1 MRFQQHVRRILDE
14 IKSVL
19 AGVDRGTVD
28 RVVKQL
34 MKADRVYV
42 AGGGRSG
49 LMARCFA
56 MRLMHLGLHTYVVG
70 ETTTPAIGP
79 DDCLVVCSASGR
91 TQVAVLVSREA
102 KKVGA
107 QVVAVTADPDS
118 PIATTADIVLVLDAP
133 HKKAPDAGQPSA
145 QYAGSLF
152 EQSLLILSDAMAF
165 EIGTQL
171 GRSEEEIQ
179 QRHANLE

>member
-1 MRFQQHVRRILDE
+1 MRFQQHVRRIFDE

-152 EQSLLILSDAMAF
+152 EQSLLAQGDAMILMLMHRRGTTEEHIRRRHTKF
-165 EIGTQL
+165 E
-171 GRSEEEIQ
+171 
-179 QRHANLE
+179 

>member
-1 MRFQQHVRRILDE
+1 MRFQQHVHQIFDE
-14 IKSVL
+14 IQSVL
-19 AGVDRGTVD
+19 RGIDRATVD
-28 RVVKQL
+28 RVVEQL
-34 MKADRVYV
+34 MRAERVYV

-70 ETTTPAIGP
+70 ETTTPAIRP
-79 DDCLVVCSASGR
+79 NDCLVVCSASGQ
-91 TQVAVLVSREA
+91 TQVVVLVSRAA

-107 QVVAVTADPDS
+107 QVIAVTADPDS
-118 PIATTADIVLVLDAP
+118 PIAKTADIVLVLDAP
-133 HKKAPDAGQPSA
+133 HKKAPDVGLPSV
-145 QYAGSLF
+145 QYAGTLF
-152 EQSLLILSDAMAF
+152 EQSLLILSDAIAF

-171 GRSEEEIQ
+171 GRSEEDMQ